1 MTTTPK
7 AEQDMRKEF
16 ERKTESLYVG
26 DFAKYEDGSY
36 IYEIQQYHWEGWHD
50 GWQAALSTSAGQSSP
65 APDMAEQ
72 LAEALKEIIICV
84 WSDNFKDSDAKL
96 DAIDERAEH
105 ALSSECSDD
114 KA

>member
-1 MTTTPK
+1 MNSERENLVLLLSHIIECYVPWEH
-7 AEQDMRKEF
+7 AQRVRARELLKEF
-16 ERKTESLYVG
+16 RES
-26 DFAKYEDGSY
+26 AQPSRTA
-36 IYEIQQYHWEGWHD
+36 Q
-50 GWQAALSTSAGQSSP
+50 
-65 APDMAEQ
+65 PDMAEQ

>member
-1 MTTTPK
+1 MIEPPNLIGVWRHIRQHI
-7 AEQDMRKEF
+7 EQKRYSEALDNLKLYGEL
-16 ERKTESLYVG
+16 ERAYALAVMEQQRESTASEKT
-26 DFAKYEDGSY
+26 DRT
-36 IYEIQQYHWEGWHD
+36 
-50 GWQAALSTSAGQSSP
+50 AAQ
-65 APDMAEQ
+65 PDMTEQ

>member
-1 MTTTPK
+1 MINNTEPTSC
-7 AEQDMRKEF
+7 A
-16 ERKTESLYVG
+16 KTDRTV
-26 DFAKYEDGSY
+26 
-36 IYEIQQYHWEGWHD
+36 
-50 GWQAALSTSAGQSSP
+50 AL
-65 APDMAEQ
+65 PDMTEQ